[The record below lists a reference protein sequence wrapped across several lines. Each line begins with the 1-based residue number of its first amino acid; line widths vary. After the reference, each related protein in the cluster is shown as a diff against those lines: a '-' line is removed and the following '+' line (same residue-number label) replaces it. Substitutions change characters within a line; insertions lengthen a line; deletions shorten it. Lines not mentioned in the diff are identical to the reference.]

1 MLLRASVRSGRRA
14 ATASAGVAAAE
25 AAAAAG
31 ATAEVT
37 ERTGAPALVEARQQ
51 ALLIA
56 ALRGALALAG
66 VIASIALGLDPAPAL
81 GLLVF
86 GAGIVLLAV
95 YGGDKRRRSA
105 LRFEDPEPVPPDA
118 HMLEP
123 GRGLAQAAYPST
135 VGLAVLTAV
144 AVWPRPDLA
153 ALLAGILAGLA
164 VMSTIGA
171 ARVAGWER
179 ARGARI
185 LVDYKANRVFEAPR

>member
-1 MLLRASVRSGRRA
+1 
-14 ATASAGVAAAE
+14 
-25 AAAAAG
+25 
-31 ATAEVT
+31 
-37 ERTGAPALVEARQQ
+37 
-51 ALLIA
+51 
-56 ALRGALALAG
+56 
-66 VIASIALGLDPAPAL
+66 
-81 GLLVF
+81 
-86 GAGIVLLAV
+86 
-95 YGGDKRRRSA
+95 
-105 LRFEDPEPVPPDA
+105 
-118 HMLEP
+118 MLEP